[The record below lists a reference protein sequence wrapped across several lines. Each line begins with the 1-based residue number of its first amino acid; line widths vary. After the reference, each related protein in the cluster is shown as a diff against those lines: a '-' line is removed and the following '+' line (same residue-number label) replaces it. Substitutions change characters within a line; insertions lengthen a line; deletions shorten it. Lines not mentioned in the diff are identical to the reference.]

1 MQHLTRRTRAGGLA
15 AVAVSLALVGAACS
29 SSGSSQQATGT
40 TTTTTPGIRLQ
51 GFEREGTPVD
61 GGKVV
66 IGLEAE
72 SSGWDPT
79 ANGWA
84 GVGHYVASA
93 IFDPLTTLD
102 EQGNAVPYLAESLT
116 PDANGTVWTI
126 RLSDGVT
133 FHDGTKLD
141 ADAVKLNLDRQRASA
156 TTGNAVSAI
165 KSVDVVDPRTVRVT
179 MSQPWISFPY
189 TLTTQVGY
197 MAAPSMLNSP
207 EGATKPVGTGPYVF
221 QSWTPDQSL
230 TATRNADY
238 WQPGKPHL
246 AEIEFRPIPD
256 ADARLAALRNGTVD
270 MIHTPVPGDV
280 AQLRGTDF
288 TTVENA
294 NGEETF
300 IVLNTVKPP
309 FDDPIA
315 RQAVAYATDTKA
327 FVDAVGA
334 GLTRAAN
341 GPFVPGQLGY
351 REQTG
356 YPTFDLEKAKAL
368 VKEYEQKHGQ
378 PLSFT
383 YKGGATLADRQ
394 GQQLLSEMW
403 RKAGMQVDVATIKQ
417 ANQIATGVIGDYQA
431 IDWRNHGSPDPD
443 GEYVWWH
450 SKTIVPVG
458 GISTNVPRYG
468 DPQLDKALDDARA
481 TDDPT
486 KRDEDFAL
494 VAERLNAGVPS
505 IWLTHVDWAL
515 AASPRVHGF
524 RPAQNGSIST
534 LGAKTWMADLWV
546 SG

>member
-1 MQHLTRRTRAGGLA
+1 
-15 AVAVSLALVGAACS
+15 
-29 SSGSSQQATGT
+29 
-40 TTTTTPGIRLQ
+40 
-51 GFEREGTPVD
+51 
-61 GGKVV
+61 
-66 IGLEAE
+66 
-72 SSGWDPT
+72 
-79 ANGWA
+79 
-84 GVGHYVASA
+84 
-93 IFDPLTTLD
+93 
-102 EQGNAVPYLAESLT
+102 
-116 PDANGTVWTI
+116 
-126 RLSDGVT
+126 
-133 FHDGTKLD
+133 
-141 ADAVKLNLDRQRASA
+141 
-156 TTGNAVSAI
+156 
-165 KSVDVVDPRTVRVT
+165 
-179 MSQPWISFPY
+179 
-189 TLTTQVGY
+189 
-197 MAAPSMLNSP
+197 
-207 EGATKPVGTGPYVF
+207 
-221 QSWTPDQSL
+221 
-230 TATRNADY
+230 
-238 WQPGKPHL
+238 
-246 AEIEFRPIPD
+246 
-256 ADARLAALRNGTVD
+256 

-315 RQAVAYATDTKA
+315 RQAVAYATDTTA

-356 YPTFDLEKAKAL
+356 YPTFDLEKAKSL

-450 SKTIVPVG
+450 AKTIVPVG

-468 DPQLDKALDDARA
+468 DTQLDKALDDARA

-494 VAERLNAGVPS
+494 VAERLNAGVPY

-524 RPAQNGSIST
+524 RSAQNGSIST